1 MRPIIYH
8 VCAPLV
14 RSKRTCVWRARHT
27 FVRWLSLWTQN
38 VWSSWW
44 AAVKVRLQEW
54 VREVFA
60 TSNIRLHNM
69 HMALF
74 YVHVSLQFSW
84 HMLVPDSLK
93 HKDCN
98 HRFSSFMLTTQTIS
112 YRKYAFVVSML
123 VPYESIY
130 LFQRENHV
138 LVGKSNWKNITLIIA
153 SFHV

>member
-8 VCAPLV
+8 MCVPLV
-14 RSKRTCVWRARHT
+14 RFKRTRVWRARHI
-27 FVRWLSLWTQN
+27 FVRWLSLWTQSA
-38 VWSSWW
+38 WSSWW

-60 TSNIRLHNM
+60 TSNIRLHNL
-69 HMALF
+69 HTALF

-93 HKDCN
+93 YKDCN

-112 YRKYAFVVSML
+112 YRKCAFVVSML

-130 LFQRENHV
+130 SFNTK
-138 LVGKSNWKNITLIIA
+138 VGKSNLKNMLP
-153 SFHV
+153 